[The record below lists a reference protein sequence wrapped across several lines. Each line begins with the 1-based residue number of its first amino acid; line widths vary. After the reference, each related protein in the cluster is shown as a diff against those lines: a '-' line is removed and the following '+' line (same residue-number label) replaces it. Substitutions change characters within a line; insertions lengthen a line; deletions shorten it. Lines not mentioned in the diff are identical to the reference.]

1 MENGSGV
8 LRRVGENWDRAY
20 GAFLSLLFG
29 DAAGA
34 MLEFSPGVITEPDA
48 SRAMSMPGGGVFG
61 VGKGQITDDSELALS
76 LGRGLLGHRPS
87 EGFPLESPRVVG
99 HVRWAFVLATYFL
112 RQNESYERAIQQT
125 LLKGGDTDTNAAIV
139 GGLIGALHGVESIP
153 SRMREAVLTFDATK
167 PASTH
172 RLRPVGYCG
181 AHVTKL
187 AEKLLNGDEVN

>member
-20 GAFLSLLFG
+20 GAFLGLLCG

-76 LGRGLLGHRPS
+76 LARGLLGHRPS
-87 EGFPLESPRVVG
+87 EGFPLESVARQYATWCNSKPFDIGNTCATAFGVKPKSDGNYAAAMTQTAAASCSATEANGSLMRIAPLAIWSVG
-99 HVRWAFVLATYFL
+99 QSEEIIAALA
-112 RQNESYERAIQQT
+112 RIEAT
-125 LLKGGDTDTNAAIV
+125 LSHPNQEL
-139 GGLIGALHGVESIP
+139 
-153 SRMREAVLTFDATK
+153 
-167 PASTH
+167 
-172 RLRPVGYCG
+172 
-181 AHVTKL
+181 
-187 AEKLLNGDEVN
+187 